1 MKSKT
6 GHITP
11 EAFYH
16 VYNRAHGDEQL
27 FRSEDNYYF
36 FLRRYKK
43 YIEPIAD
50 TFCYCLMPNH
60 FHLLVRIK
68 AEKELNAYFLKKKW
82 EAMRV
87 SQPNASFE
95 QLTLSDHEDLKG
107 LVLSKKLSLQFSH
120 FFNSYTQ
127 AFNKRYQRKGGLFML
142 PFKRKQIT
150 DEKYLLNLIR
160 YIHLNPVEANLCE
173 KPENWSFSSY
183 KSIIYSNDTFL
194 QSKEVIQWFDDLEN
208 FVHLHGS
215 G

>member
-6 GHITP
+6 GPITP

-16 VYNRAHGDEQL
+16 VYNRAHGEEQL

-43 YIEPIAD
+43 YVEPLAD

-60 FHLLVRIK
+60 FHLLIRIK

-87 SQPNASFE
+87 RQTVASFE
-95 QLTLSDHEDLKG
+95 QLTLSDRKDQIG
-107 LVLSKKLSLQFSH
+107 LALSKKLSLQFSH

-127 AFNKRYQRKGGLFML
+127 AFNKRYQRKGGLFMR

-160 YIHLNPVEANLCE
+160 YIHLNPVEAGLCS
-173 KPENWSFSSY
+173 KPEGWPFSSF
-183 KSIIYSNDTFL
+183 KSIINKNDSFL
-194 QSKEVIQWFDDLEN
+194 QSKEIIQWFDDLDG
-208 FVHLHGS
+208 FIYVHGS
-215 G
+215 S